1 MALQYK
7 NVEAKAAAEAAAEAE
22 YKGPWGEIIPTEQK
36 YIRFVRDVH
45 GIKECWSYPYET
57 VMRQVFKKSE
67 PEEIEIL
74 AGGDTI
80 TIRGYG
86 LEKFLEALEKRW
98 LVRVEQRTIRFAASE
113 PTGCCVIEIK
123 IESSRA

>member
-1 MALQYK
+1 MALKHK
-7 NVEAKAAAEAAAEAE
+7 NVEEQVAADEQYE
-22 YKGPWGEIIPTEQK
+22 GPWGEIVPSPQK
-36 YIRFVRDVH
+36 HIRFVRHVL
-45 GIKECWSYPYET
+45 GVEECWSYPYET
-57 VMRQVFKKSE
+57 LQRQVFKKSD

-98 LVRVEQRTIRFAASE
+98 LVRVEQRTIRFAALNLN
-113 PTGCCVIEIK
+113 GRCVIEIK
-123 IESSRA
+123 IASSQ

>member
-1 MALQYK
+1 MALKHK
-7 NVEAKAAAEAAAEAE
+7 NIEEQAAADAE
-22 YKGPWGEIIPTEQK
+22 YKGSWGEIIPTPQK
-36 YIRFVRDVH
+36 HIRFIRNVH
-45 GIKECWSYPYET
+45 GVEECWSYPYET

-86 LEKFLEALEKRW
+86 LEKFLEALEKHS
-98 LVRVEQRTIRFAASE
+98 LVRVEQRTIRFAAAE
-113 PTGCCVIEIK
+113 PNARCVIQIEIA
-123 IESSRA
+123 SSY